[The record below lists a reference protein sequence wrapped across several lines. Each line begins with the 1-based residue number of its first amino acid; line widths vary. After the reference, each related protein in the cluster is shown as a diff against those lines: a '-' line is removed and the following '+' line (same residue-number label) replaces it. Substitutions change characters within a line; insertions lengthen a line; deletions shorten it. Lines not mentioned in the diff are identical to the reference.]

1 MTERIVLLPRAGTP
15 LAAWR
20 DRLAEQVPQLDVV
33 LAPDHAGEDELAG
46 LLAEAEAAFG
56 TLTPRL
62 LAAAGRLR
70 WLHSP
75 QANPPAGFFFP
86 ELVDSDVVV
95 TNVRGVY
102 ADSVGVHAIAL
113 VLALARRLDVYRAQQ
128 DEHRWRPD
136 EGPVLHLNGATL
148 LVAGLGSIGAE
159 IGRLAA
165 ALGMT
170 VLATDARPGDP
181 PPGVAEVHGPDA
193 LDALLPR
200 ADVVVNVLPETP
212 ATTGTFDLARFRT
225 MRCGALYVTVGRGA
239 TTVTA
244 DLARALTDGVLGAAA
259 VDVADPEPLPADS
272 PLWSAPRVL
281 ITPHVAERGPDVDE
295 RRYAVLAEN
304 CRRFAAGEPLVNV
317 VDKAAGF

>member
-1 MTERIVLLPRAGTP
+1 MTPRLVLLPQPDKSLAG
-15 LAAWR
+15 WR

-33 LAPDHAGEDELAG
+33 LAPTEAGEDELAEA
-46 LLAEAEAAFG
+46 LAEADAAFG
-56 TLTPRL
+56 RLTPRL
-62 LAAAGRLR
+62 LAAADRLR

-86 ELVDSDVVV
+86 ELVGSDVVV
-95 TNVRGVY
+95 TNVRGIY
-102 ADSVGVHAIAL
+102 GDSVGVHAIAL
-113 VLALARRLDVYRAQQ
+113 VLALARRLDVYRARQ
-128 DEHRWRPD
+128 DERSWRPD
-136 EGPVLHLNGATL
+136 DEAVLHLGGATL
-148 LVAGLGSIGAE
+148 LIAGLGSIGAE
-159 IGRLAA
+159 VGRLAA

-170 VLATDARPGDP
+170 VLATDARPADP

-212 ATTGTFDLARFRT
+212 ATTGTFDLARFRR
-225 MRCGALYVTVGRGA
+225 MRRGALYVTVGRGA

-244 DLARALTDGVLGAAA
+244 DLARALTDGLLGAAG
-259 VDVADPEPLPADS
+259 VDVTDPEPLPADS
-272 PLWSAPRVL
+272 ALWGAPRVL
-281 ITPHVAERGPDVDE
+281 VTPHVADRGPDLEE

-304 CRRFAAGEPLVNV
+304 CRRFAAGEPLINV

>member
-1 MTERIVLLPRAGTP
+1 MTPRLVLLPQAGRS
-15 LAAWR
+15 LAGWR
-20 DRLAEQVPQLDVV
+20 DRLAEQVPQLDVL
-33 LAPDHAGEDELAG
+33 LAPAEAGEDELAG
-46 LLAEAEAAFG
+46 LLTEAEAAFG

-75 QANPPAGFFFP
+75 QANPPSGYFFP
-86 ELVDSDVVV
+86 ELVESDVVV
-95 TNVRGVY
+95 TNVRGIY
-102 ADSVGVHAIAL
+102 GDSVGVHAIAL
-113 VLALARRLDVYRAQQ
+113 LLALARRLDVYRAQQ
-128 DEHRWRPD
+128 DERGWRPD
-136 EGPVLHLNGATL
+136 EGPVLHLDGATL
-148 LVAGLGSIGAE
+148 LVAGLGSVGAE

-170 VLATDARPGDP
+170 VLATDARPGNP

-200 ADVVVNVLPETP
+200 ADAVVNVLPETT
-212 ATTGTFDLARFRT
+212 ATAGTFHLARFRR
-225 MRCGALYVTVGRGA
+225 MRRGALYVTVGRGA

-244 DLARALTDGVLGAAA
+244 DLARALSDGLLGAAG

-272 PLWSAPRVL
+272 PLWSAPRAL
-281 ITPHVAERGPDVDE
+281 ITPHVADRGPDLEE